1 MIPGKLGIF
10 AARSSILTKN
20 YLPPSAV
27 NSVAFHDITSMA
39 SFEHGRE
46 MPNGQPAL
54 LKRREY
60 LRRDAAEQRWKEL
73 LQLGWSATDPAWGT
87 EVEP

>member
-1 MIPGKLGIF
+1 
-10 AARSSILTKN
+10 
-20 YLPPSAV
+20 
-27 NSVAFHDITSMA
+27 
-39 SFEHGRE
+39 
-46 MPNGQPAL
+46 MPNDEPAL

-73 LQLGWSATDPAWGT
+73 LRLGLSAADPAWGA

>member
-1 MIPGKLGIF
+1 
-10 AARSSILTKN
+10 
-20 YLPPSAV
+20 
-27 NSVAFHDITSMA
+27 MA

-73 LQLGWSATDPAWGT
+73 LRLGWSATAPAWGA